1 MRDVRIGA
9 VNWDCS
15 LPPDTYFGYYQ
26 TRSLSPQKF
35 RTVTPFY
42 ADVLGDNSITY
53 HYRTQEEFD
62 TELRFALDAGIDYF
76 AYVWYGEEG
85 SRNCEPKGPNSCSHK
100 VYELTYARKMHLKSA
115 LREKLHLCAIAGAHP
130 FTENDIRELVL
141 AMREPFYEKID
152 GKPLLYVFNGR
163 RMDFIEAVRKMCA
176 ALQVTEPFVVPLM
189 TGMIDP
195 VEDCS
200 GVDALSAYT
209 CEKSGIDTYKE
220 LSDTVIA
227 ENESRRQTGMP
238 VIPLYSTGWDPS
250 PRVEHPCPWYG
261 YPNVQYTKFAS
272 EEELLEGADALVS
285 WIREKA
291 AAQFAG
297 HILSFA
303 WNEFE
308 EGGIICP
315 VMNERCETDI
325 SRLKAFRKVSDY
337 FKNNLKTL

>member
-1 MRDVRIGA
+1 MQNIRIGA

-26 TRSLSPQKF
+26 TRSLSPKKF

-42 ADVLGDNSITY
+42 ADVLAEDKITY
-53 HYRTQEEFD
+53 HYRSQEEFD
-62 TELRFALDAGIDYF
+62 VELMYAIDAGIDYF

-100 VYELTYARKMHLKSA
+100 VYELTYARKMHMKSA
-115 LREKLHLCAIAGAHP
+115 LREKLHFCAIAGAHP
-130 FTENDIRELVL
+130 FTEEDIRELVR
-141 AMREPFYEKID
+141 AMHEPFYEKID
-152 GKPLLYVFNGR
+152 GRPLLYVFNGR
-163 RMDFIEAVRKMCA
+163 RMEFIEAVRSMCIA
-176 ALQVTEPFVVPLM
+176 ENVPAPYVVPLYSGI
-189 TGMIDP
+189 TDP
-195 VEDCS
+195 DADHF

-209 CEKSGIDTYKE
+209 CERSGIDTYRE
-220 LSDTVIA
+220 LSETVMA
-227 ENESRRQTGMP
+227 ENESRRLTGLP
-238 VIPLYSTGWDPS
+238 IIPLYSTGWDPS

-261 YPNVQYTKFAS
+261 YPNERYMKFAS
-272 EEELLEGADALVS
+272 EEELLEGADVLVS

-291 AAQFAG
+291 EVQFAG

-315 VMNERCETDI
+315 LMNEQCEIDI